1 MGTETATVDL
11 YVRNDDGSW
20 CPLPTK
26 IAEFES
32 LEMISDECEQ
42 EVER

>member
-11 YVRNDDGSW
+11 YVRNDDSSW
-20 CPLPTK
+20 SPLPTK

-32 LEMISDECEQ
+32 FEMISGECKQ
-42 EVER
+42 DG